1 MFFECRA
8 MFLALQGKNG
18 LSDGFCRSRERGG
31 GGRDASPRATR
42 EPRRAAEWLSKA
54 TFLLAFSL
62 RAANMVERFFF
73 REVNLDLSDGGDES
87 EWAGHR

>member
-1 MFFECRA
+1 M
-8 MFLALQGKNG
+8 
-18 LSDGFCRSRERGG
+18 
-31 GGRDASPRATR
+31 ASPTDLDGAENAAGPGGTPLPAPPR
-42 EPRRAAEWLSKA
+42 ESHGAAERPSKA

-73 REVNLDLSDGGDES
+73 EQSTFTLSDGGDES